1 MIAAGKDYMACDHAR
16 NQGTCT
22 NKRGIKRDRIEG
34 LVLDTL
40 KTRLMQPHLVEEFIR
55 SFHAELNLLAKERNI
70 DRGQMAKDLVQINR
84 KLDGLYE
91 AIADGLRTPGLKVK
105 LEELEQRKE
114 EMEQQISS
122 TPPPAPVLHPNL
134 AELYR
139 RRVESLHESLNK
151 ADNRTEATKILRGL
165 VESIR
170 VHNLDDG
177 LQIELVGEITNMIE
191 AAQTSNLKG
200 KAASKEAA
208 CLKNYTSSVTL
219 VAGAGL
225 VQDPTITKHV

>member
-70 DRGQMAKDLVQINR
+70 DRGQMAKNLGQINR

-105 LEELEQRKE
+105 LEELGQRKE

-134 AELYR
+134 
-139 RRVESLHESLNK
+139 
-151 ADNRTEATKILRGL
+151 
-165 VESIR
+165 
-170 VHNLDDG
+170 DDG
-177 LQIELVGEITNMIE
+177 FQIELVGEITNMIE

-200 KAASKEAA
+200 KAASEEAA
-208 CLKNYTSSVTL
+208 CLRNHRSSVKV
-219 VAGAGL
+219 VAGVGFE
-225 VQDPTITKHV
+225 PTTFRL